1 MKDFLHGLL
10 LDVSPQSLSV
20 TIQARPHHANM
31 WLIVG
36 VFMQCTAA
44 GPSVSNTII

>member
-1 MKDFLHGLL
+1 MKDFMHGLL
-10 LDVSPQSLSV
+10 LDVSPLDVSI
-20 TIQARPHHANM
+20 TIQARPHHTNM

-36 VFMQCTAA
+36 VFMQRTAA

>member
-36 VFMQCTAA
+36 VFMQRTAA